1 MKLLAGIAIAFL
13 LAFIAYYKQ
22 GSEPQDAKG
31 VIEQGIVQVKKTRN
45 LTPDAE
51 SLLKVQLAI
60 VDHVAQVGH
69 PPDSL
74 TDLVPTYFDEVP
86 INPGTGKV
94 FAYRRNGMSFKLGKQ
109 LEKEGAPIALAQSSS
124 EASASSEAGT
134 LLDQLDFVNPN
145 TLELEEFIY
154 NAEGKRDP
162 FQRFN
167 NAPKQVSDEE
177 LSPLQRLS
185 LGQLRL
191 TAVLED
197 SKGEPTAIVEDSAG
211 KGFTIRV
218 GTLIGPDNGTV
229 GTIEKDKVKIVQTR
243 IDFAGNKTQNIVEL
257 KINQKQ

>member
-1 MKLLAGIAIAFL
+1 MKLVAGIAIAFL

-22 GSEPQDAKG
+22 GSEPQNSRA
-31 VIEQGIVQVKKTRN
+31 VIEQGIVQVKKLRN

-60 VDHVAQVGH
+60 VDHVAQVGQ
-69 PPDSL
+69 PPDAL

-86 INPGTGKV
+86 INPGTGKA
-94 FAYRRNGMSFKLGKQ
+94 FAYKREGMSFKLGKQ
-109 LEKEGAPIALAQSSS
+109 LEKGSAPVALAQKTEESPDGSES
-124 EASASSEAGT
+124 EA

-167 NAPKQVSDEE
+167 NAPKQATDEE

-197 SKGEPTAIVEDSAG
+197 SKGEPTAIVEDSSG

-218 GTLIGPDNGTV
+218 GTLIGPDNGMV
-229 GTIEKDKVKIVQTR
+229 GTIEKEKVKIVQTR

-257 KINQKQ
+257 RINQKQ